1 MESLSPAIGQKA
13 ILPSTTGYTDHDLLL
28 GSIRL
33 RNVGNLSKAC
43 RRLRIRVQAG
53 NGVSKNAAAGV
64 DARIDFSDPDWK
76 LKYQT
81 EFEARFNIP
90 HMTDVFPD
98 AVSYPSTFC
107 LKMR

>member
-13 ILPSTTGYTDHDLLL
+13 IFPSTTGYTDHDLFLD
-28 GSIRL
+28 SVKVRTE
-33 RNVGNLSKAC
+33 RNFNRAC
-43 RRLRIRVQAG
+43 RRLRIRVQP
-53 NGVSKNAAAGV
+53 KNAAAGV
-64 DARIDFSDPDWK
+64 GGIDFSDPDWK
-76 LKYQT
+76 LKYSR